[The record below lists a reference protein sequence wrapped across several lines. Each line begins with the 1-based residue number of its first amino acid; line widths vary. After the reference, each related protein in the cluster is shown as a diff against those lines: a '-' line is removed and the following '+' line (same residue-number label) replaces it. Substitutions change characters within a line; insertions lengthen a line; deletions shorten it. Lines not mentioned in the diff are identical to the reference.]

1 MPQSAMT
8 KTDLVESA
16 SSLDQLKIDIK
27 NWEHEFK
34 NRCGRQPDKQD
45 IKQNP
50 DIAAKYKEYHKA
62 KRATAGSKE
71 NIEESESHSRRDRN
85 RGRRPGSS
93 HPHRSH
99 NESEGPPLPDSYHTP
114 KRVKHEQQHHLSFNP
129 TKSVSEVEYDSPYI
143 GNLARQQSITEIG
156 PTPQA
161 EGRVL
166 GIFDITNSP
175 DYLSQSQQAQ
185 MILSASPSPASMTM
199 RMSTPTKTSSNLTTP
214 STSNI
219 RRTPQSVTPSYFRP
233 LNTNKIYMTPSPLKP
248 KTVSRGL
255 TAILAELRQMQ
266 DEELDYQES
275 IMRDMEVVMPEI
287 KNAKVHADVSLEG
300 AENVV
305 GLEDVGYHL
314 GEIKEGDAVTI
325 LKESKERAAMMEKT
339 KYKKSKTQ
347 KRTTRRAL
355 LRPTKPI
362 AEIADK
368 QEQDLME
375 EAASSAD
382 DHEEP
387 SWSDSEVD
395 IGAKNA
401 GEQDSDVANRK
412 RGSTRRAGG
421 VSQNFKRLKMRNKN
435 GKRFSRRRR

>member
-1 MPQSAMT
+1 MT
-8 KTDLVESA
+8 KSDLVEFA

-71 NIEESESHSRRDRN
+71 NIEERERHSHRDHN
-85 RGRRPGSS
+85 QGRA
-93 HPHRSH
+93 HPHPSH
-99 NESEGPPLPDSYHTP
+99 NEREGSLLPVHESYHTP
-114 KRVKHEQQHHLSFNP
+114 KRVKHKQQHHVSSTP
-129 TKSVSEVEYDSPYI
+129 TKSVPKVECDSPYI
-143 GNLARQQSITEIG
+143 GNLVRQQSITMIG

-175 DYLSQSQQAQ
+175 DYLSQSQQPQ
-185 MILSASPSPASMTM
+185 MILSAASPSPAS
-199 RMSTPTKTSSNLTTP
+199 TPKKTSSLTTP
-214 STSNI
+214 SKSNT

-233 LNTNKIYMTPSPLKP
+233 LNMNKIYMTPSPLKP
-248 KTVSRGL
+248 KKVSRGL

-266 DEELDYQES
+266 DEQLDEQES
-275 IMRDMEVVMPEI
+275 IMREMEVVMPEI
-287 KNAKVHADVSLEG
+287 KHAKIHTEVSLEG

-325 LKESKERAAMMEKT
+325 LKESKEREATMEKA

-347 KRTTRRAL
+347 KRTTRRVL
-355 LRPTKPI
+355 LRPAKPM
-362 AEIADK
+362 AEITGK
-368 QEQDLME
+368 QELTE
-375 EAASSAD
+375 ETSSSAD
-382 DHEEP
+382 DYEGLGG
-387 SWSDSEVD
+387 SDREVD
-395 IGAKNA
+395 NGAKNA
-401 GEQDSDVANRK
+401 GEQDSDVAIRK

-421 VSQNFKRLKMRNKN
+421 ISQNFKRLKMRNKN
-435 GKRFSRRRR
+435 GKRFSRRQR